1 MIVLICVKPII
12 SLTCYTIAYYL
23 GGALIECV
31 ADEKISSVVEEI
43 AGTLRIFLGILST
56 VAVSLIIGLAIV
68 MKITT

>member
-12 SLTCYTIAYYL
+12 SLACYAIVYYL

-43 AGTLRIFLGILST
+43 ASTLKILLGVLST